1 MSYVGMKDV
10 VLYFS
15 FISFIIHFLLLSLR
29 SILKKEKTLRY
40 IIITLLLILLGSNT
54 LQAQSETTD
63 SVKVSLLTCSPGTEI
78 YSLFGH
84 TAIRYENPAQG
95 IDVAF
100 NYGMFSFN
108 TPNFIYRFV
117 KGETDYQLGVTD
129 FPYFEAEYAMR
140 NSSVTQQTLN
150 LTDVEKERLWE
161 ILKENYRP
169 ENRVYRYNF
178 FYDNCTTRARDRVE
192 DAIDGTV
199 KYNENNSE
207 QSFRDIVHQY
217 TKGHDWSEFGI
228 DLLIGSDA
236 DKPIDYR
243 KKMFAPFYLLNALEG
258 AKIINK
264 NGEERDLVFQTEDV
278 VTRVDEELEKEFPV
292 SPMGMAF
299 ALFIATLALTIYGV
313 RKNKILWGLD
323 ILLFGAAGLA
333 GCVIA
338 FLVFFSVHPAVSP
351 NYLLFFLNPIH
362 LFFLPFMTYLSI
374 KRRKDPYHLINF
386 AVLTLFIVLWP
397 VIPQRFNLA
406 VLPLAAC
413 LLIRSA
419 SNIILTYK
427 RN

>member
-1 MSYVGMKDV
+1 M
-10 VLYFS
+10 
-15 FISFIIHFLLLSLR
+15 SLR
-29 SILKKEKTLRY
+29 IV
-40 IIITLLLILLGSNT
+40 IITLLIGLFAGNAMYARPADAS
-54 LQAQSETTD
+54 D
-63 SVKVSLLTCSPGTEI
+63 SVRVSLLTCSPGTEI
-78 YSLFGH
+78 YALFGH

-150 LTDVEKERLWE
+150 LTKVEKERLWE

-178 FYDNCTTRARDRVE
+178 FYDNCTTRARDRIE

-243 KKMFAPFYLLNALEG
+243 EKMFAPFYLLNALEG
-258 AKIINK
+258 ARIINK
-264 NGEERDLVFQTEDV
+264 NGEERDMVLQVEDV
-278 VTRVDEELEKEFPV
+278 VTRVDEETEKEFPV
-292 SPMGMAF
+292 SPMGMSL
-299 ALFIATLALTIYGV
+299 ALFMLTLAFTVYGV
-313 RKNKILWGLD
+313 KKNKMFWGLD

>member
-1 MSYVGMKDV
+1 M
-10 VLYFS
+10 
-15 FISFIIHFLLLSLR
+15 SLR
-29 SILKKEKTLRY
+29 IV
-40 IIITLLLILLGSNT
+40 IITLLIGLFAGNAMCARPADAS
-54 LQAQSETTD
+54 D
-63 SVKVSLLTCSPGTEI
+63 SVRVSLLTCSPGTEI
-78 YSLFGH
+78 YALFGH

-150 LTDVEKERLWE
+150 LTKVEKERLWE

-178 FYDNCTTRARDRVE
+178 FYDNCTTRARDRIE

-236 DKPIDYR
+236 DKLIDYR
-243 KKMFAPFYLLNALEG
+243 EKMFAPFYLLNALEG
-258 AKIINK
+258 ARIINK
-264 NGEERDLVFQTEDV
+264 NGEERDMVLQVEDV
-278 VTRVDEELEKEFPV
+278 VTRVDEETEKEFPV
-292 SPMGMAF
+292 SPMGMSL
-299 ALFIATLALTIYGV
+299 ALFMLTLAFTVYGV
-313 RKNKILWGLD
+313 KKNKMFWGLD
-323 ILLFGAAGLA
+323 ILLFGVAGLA

-338 FLVFFSVHPAVSP
+338 FLVFFSVHPAVRP

-419 SNIILTYK
+419 NNIILTYK